1 MKRMQAI
8 FAAAALAAVL
18 PAAAQQGPVTWYAGV
33 SGGQS
38 RTSDDI
44 VSNFES
50 TIVNAHPTSSSF
62 DSNQGAWKIFGGW
75 QANDMFAVEA
85 YWADLGRTH
94 MTVDTLSIDQLAGTF
109 DMTRK
114 VDGFGV
120 DAVVHGRVLPAFS
133 VLARAGAFASRT
145 RADANLEGGLIFIND
160 PTARSRS
167 NTVNETVFH
176 YGVGGQ
182 WDFQPNMAL
191 RLEWERFSK
200 VGKAFQTGVSGTTGE
215 ADTDL
220 VSLGILVR
228 F

>member
-1 MKRMQAI
+1 MRRTQAI
-8 FAAAALAAVL
+8 LTAAALAAAL
-18 PAAAQQGPVTWYAGV
+18 PVAAQQAPMPWYVGV
-33 SGGQS
+33 AGGQS
-38 RTSDDI
+38 RTSDDM

-50 TIVNAHPTSSSF
+50 TIVNAQPTSSSF

-75 QANDMFAVEA
+75 RANELFSVEA

-94 MTVDTLSIDQLAGTF
+94 MTVNTLSIDQLPGTF

-120 DAVVHGRVLPAFS
+120 DGLVHGHFLPGFS
-133 VLARAGAFASRT
+133 VFARAGAFASRT
-145 RADANLEGGLIFIND
+145 RADANLSGGLIFIND

-191 RLEWERFSK
+191 RFEWERFDK